1 MHFGAFL
8 TSSTIGTLHIDILIL
23 GEIKI
28 LFFSFLHGRVIDHNF
43 FREKLNLDRCFIKM
57 LFTIYRCSIC
67 LPVKSLFMKVTS
79 IAIVIVPISK
89 IKQL

>member
-43 FREKLNLDRCFIKM
+43 FREKLNLDRC
-57 LFTIYRCSIC
+57 SIC
-67 LPVKSLFMKVTS
+67 LPVKSLFIKVTS